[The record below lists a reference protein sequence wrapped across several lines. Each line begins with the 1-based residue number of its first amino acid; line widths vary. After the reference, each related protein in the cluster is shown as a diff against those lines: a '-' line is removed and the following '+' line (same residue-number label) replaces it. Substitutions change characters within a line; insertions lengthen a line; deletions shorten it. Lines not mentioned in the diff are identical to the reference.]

1 MITQKKLDRR
11 KRRKASSRGDG
22 SGRKQSAGSSVP
34 QEPDPPSSHSS
45 VRRGQASPRNNNNDS
60 RGERTPRTEYA
71 SPSAANGSNGGGER
85 NVETP
90 VLTPH
95 PVHYLAQQRRLQE
108 QQSWTPRGTASRNGN
123 TGQDGVGSRGSSSIG
138 HTAHLTP
145 VSGRVIVAPLAQSM
159 NFLMPNH
166 AKITVNLVFFSLFS

>member
-45 VRRGQASPRNNNNDS
+45 VRKGQASPRNNNNDS

-71 SPSAANGSNGGGER
+71 SPAANGSNDGGER

-108 QQSWTPRGTASRNGN
+108 QQSWTPRDITSRDGN

-159 NFLMPNH
+159 N
-166 AKITVNLVFFSLFS
+166 LFDAESC